1 APDMDGLGEPG
12 WILLVDDNRMDV
24 ELTLDAFRQA
34 HLANHVEVVTG
45 GQAAIDYLVGRGEY
59 ADRTRY
65 RLPALVLLDLK
76 MPVVDGFEVL
86 RQMKG
91 TPVVR
96 RIPVIILTTS
106 REEGDRALSYENG
119 ANSFLVKPVSFDGF
133 LDVVGAIRAYWLTLN
148 LGPPLG

>member
-1 APDMDGLGEPG
+1 MDGLGEPG

-45 GQAAIDYLVGRGEY
+45 GQAAIDYLVGRGPY
-59 ADRTRY
+59 TDRTRY

-86 RQMKG
+86 RQMRG
-91 TPVVR
+91 TPVIR

-133 LDVVGAIRAYWLTLN
+133 LDVVGAIRDYWLTLN